1 MDKDYSKFD
10 LPSEYWAKFR
20 DISNIIDN
28 NFNKQGYTDMDGSKE
43 QSRRIKKYMKEH
55 PEINTGDILFV
66 GTDYDRGL
74 DQGFIMVDKRK
85 GLDFFYGEQCHR
97 LPFYKADLKE
107 YLISNG
113 KKYENLYT
121 NLRSSRVYHKNHKL
135 LSNIFQGK
143 IVNPRIK
150 KRYRDNKLWL

>member
-1 MDKDYSKFD
+1 MKSGKRKSRRKPRKKKSRKPKRKSRRKSRKKNKSKNNKDYSKMDKDYSKFD

-66 GTDYDRGL
+66 GTDYDR
-74 DQGFIMVDKRK
+74 D
-85 GLDFFYGEQCHR
+85 
-97 LPFYKADLKE
+97 
-107 YLISNG
+107 
-113 KKYENLYT
+113 
-121 NLRSSRVYHKNHKL
+121 
-135 LSNIFQGK
+135 
-143 IVNPRIK
+143 
-150 KRYRDNKLWL
+150 